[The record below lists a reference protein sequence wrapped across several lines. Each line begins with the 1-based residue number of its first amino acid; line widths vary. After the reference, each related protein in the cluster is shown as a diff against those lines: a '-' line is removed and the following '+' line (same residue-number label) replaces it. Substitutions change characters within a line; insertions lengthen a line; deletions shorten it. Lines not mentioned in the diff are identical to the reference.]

1 MGSIMFG
8 KYTSFSS
15 NKRPTYT
22 HYIIGNIFGHDSS
35 GSHNGIVADGD
46 SLQDGGIGAYPY
58 ILAQNDGGGVG
69 SAAVFRQEAVV
80 ECGKDDV
87 MAYLATVTQR
97 HTAMVLEVAAGI
109 DEHVFAHRDVFPE
122 VRIKGR
128 KDPER
133 IGYRLAEQFGKQG
146 PYFFGSMIGR
156 VQPEGDASGFV
167 AHVVHQAMNGFGV
180 ECLAGLHIR

>member
-1 MGSIMFG
+1 MQENLI
-8 KYTSFSS
+8 KIYQQSFRE
-15 NKRPTYT
+15 NRE
-22 HYIIGNIFGHDSS
+22 
-35 GSHNGIVADGD
+35 
-46 SLQDGGIGAYPY
+46 
-58 ILAQNDGGGVG
+58 LAALTDY
-69 SAAVFRQEAVV
+69 FKQETFSYFEMAKEIAKLHLLFE
-80 ECGKDDV
+80 ECGIEKGDKIALIGRNNTRWV
-87 MAYLATVTQR
+87 IAYLATVTQR